1 MRAIQKVVS
10 AALAASSRR
19 QKMPRRHRRLPA
31 TDPAHRHRQRRL
43 RPAGAYGVARCLRQR
58 AIGIFVLDQDVAR
71 FPRQFRDGA
80 GQDDAP
86 DRRVPVGGRVEGH
99 LRGPEAVALQDKGAV
114 AERLSGR
121 DCGLDVAP
129 DLEKI
134 VGVDVLVVL
143 PCADRQRRKSA
154 RREGA
159 GGRPQLQRGEIAAAA
174 VHLNEQR
181 RRRRRLCQRL
191 PQRGGD
197 PEPVDCAD

>member
-1 MRAIQKVVS
+1 
-10 AALAASSRR
+10 
-19 QKMPRRHRRLPA
+19 
-31 TDPAHRHRQRRL
+31 
-43 RPAGAYGVARCLRQR
+43 
-58 AIGIFVLDQDVAR
+58 LDQDVAR

-86 DRRVPVGGRVEGH
+86 DRRIPVGGRVEGH

-114 AERLSGR
+114 PERLSGR

-143 PCADRQRRKSA
+143 PCADRQRRKAA

-159 GGRPQLQRGEIAAAA
+159 GGRPQLQRSEIAAAA

-181 RRRRRLCQRL
+181 RRRRRCQRL

-197 PEPVDCAD
+197 PEPVDCADRQKPQPDAWQRLHVVWQPFRPRHLLVGNAGRDMCLAHRSSWKGGYDERSITRHCGTVR